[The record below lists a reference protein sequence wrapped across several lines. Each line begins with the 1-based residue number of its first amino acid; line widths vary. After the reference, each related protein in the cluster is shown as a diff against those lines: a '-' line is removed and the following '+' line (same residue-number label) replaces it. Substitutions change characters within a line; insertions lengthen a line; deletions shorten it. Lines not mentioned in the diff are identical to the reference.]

1 MELLRPKK
9 RLNSKKKITG
19 QGMTEYLVI
28 VGVIGIG
35 ALAAFTFLGGTLR
48 ETTGGLTAQFMND
61 QPNAA
66 TAIVNADANV
76 ANQVATTGEQSTLG
90 NFDAQQL
97 VVE

>member
-1 MELLRPKK
+1 MKLLK
-9 RLNSKKKITG
+9 SKKKLIG

-35 ALAAFTFLGGTLR
+35 ALAAFTFMGGTLR

-61 QPNAA
+61 AGNAG
-66 TAIVNADANV
+66 TAIANADANV
-76 ANQVATTGEQSTLG
+76 ANQVATAGQQSTLG
-90 NFDAQQL
+90 NFDAQQT